1 MPDLLAGM
9 NPETP
14 PVAVEAAPQETNVEA
29 DERAYEQTAESK
41 EHFLEEA
48 AETAPTSAIPAPVQ
62 AKRVVVPQGKPART
76 VDDVTLHV
84 EKILERDLG
93 PLYATLPESAKPLFK
108 KKGEEA
114 SDQIAGMLR
123 SFRVEA
129 SRVVRLIRDW
139 LLTIPNVNKF
149 FLEQEAKLKTDG
161 ILEYDAAR
169 REDATKRP

>member
-1 MPDLLAGM
+1 MPDLLAGL

-14 PVAVEAAPQETNVEA
+14 PVAVEAAPTETSVEA
-29 DERAYEQTAESK
+29 DERAYEQSPESK

-48 AETAPTSAIPAPVQ
+48 VETAPTSAVPVPAQTTRP
-62 AKRVVVPQGKPART
+62 AAPQDKGARI

-84 EKILERDLG
+84 EKILEKDLG

-129 SRVVRLIRDW
+129 SRVIRLIRDW

-161 ILEYDAAR
+161 VLEYDAAR
-169 REDATKRP
+169 REEAQKRP